1 MEDNAL
7 IINLKVIA
15 AIQPNDK
22 LNTSD
27 NYLNIESNTI
37 VPVSLKRWWRS
48 DDRNES
54 LTRIDQIVTEALAMD
69 NHIVET
75 NVKDSISGL
84 NNFKKTYSKCRQS
97 IARIDTIIEKINQK
111 YNSQQYNEDEG
122 NVIISFCYHCHGVQQ
137 ASLFFVVVDMMLDA

>member
-1 MEDNAL
+1 MDENAI

-15 AIQPNDK
+15 SIQPNDK
-22 LNTSD
+22 INTGD
-27 NYLNIESNTI
+27 KYLNLERVSF
-37 VPVSLKRWWRS
+37 VPLAVKRWWRS

-69 NHIVET
+69 NHVVET

-111 YNSQQYNEDEG
+111 YNSQQYNEDEIRG
-122 NVIISFCYHCHGVQQ
+122 LITNKPNQEF
-137 ASLFFVVVDMMLDA
+137 L

>member
-37 VPVSLKRWWRS
+37 IPVSVKRWWRS

-54 LTRIDQIVTEALAMD
+54 LNRIDQIITDALTKNSLLID
-69 NHIVET
+69 SNIKESIV
-75 NVKDSISGL
+75 GL
-84 NNFKKTYSKCRQS
+84 NNFKKTYSKCTQS
-97 IARIDTIIEKINQK
+97 IARINTIIEKITNK
-111 YNSQQYNEDEG
+111 YDITNNSLSDEED
-122 NVIISFCYHCHGVQQ
+122 
-137 ASLFFVVVDMMLDA
+137 DLDSTI

>member
-37 VPVSLKRWWRS
+37 VPVSIKRWWRS

-54 LTRIDQIVTEALAMD
+54 LNRIDQIITDALTKNSPLID
-69 NHIVET
+69 SNIKESIV
-75 NVKDSISGL
+75 GL
-84 NNFKKTYSKCRQS
+84 NNFKKTYSKCTQS
-97 IARIDTIIEKINQK
+97 IARINTIIEKITNK
-111 YNSQQYNEDEG
+111 YNITNNSLSDEED
-122 NVIISFCYHCHGVQQ
+122 
-137 ASLFFVVVDMMLDA
+137 DLDSTI

>member
-37 VPVSLKRWWRS
+37 IPVSVKRWWRS

-54 LTRIDQIVTEALAMD
+54 LNRIDQIITDALTK
-69 NHIVET
+69 NSPLIESNIKESIV
-75 NVKDSISGL
+75 GL
-84 NNFKKTYSKCRQS
+84 TNFKKTYSKCTQS
-97 IARIDTIIEKINQK
+97 IARINTIIEKITNK
-111 YNSQQYNEDEG
+111 YDITNNSLSDEED
-122 NVIISFCYHCHGVQQ
+122 
-137 ASLFFVVVDMMLDA
+137 DLDSTI

>member
-1 MEDNAL
+1 MDENAI

-15 AIQPNDK
+15 SIQPNDK
-22 LNTSD
+22 INTGD
-27 NYLNIESNTI
+27 KYLNLERVSF
-37 VPVSLKRWWRS
+37 VPLAVKRWWRA

-111 YNSQQYNEDEG
+111 YNSQQYNSQQYNEDEDEEEDED
-122 NVIISFCYHCHGVQQ
+122 NEDTII
-137 ASLFFVVVDMMLDA
+137 

>member
-37 VPVSLKRWWRS
+37 IPVSVKRWWRS

-54 LTRIDQIVTEALAMD
+54 LNRIDQIITDALTK
-69 NHIVET
+69 NSPLIESNIKESIV
-75 NVKDSISGL
+75 GL
-84 NNFKKTYSKCRQS
+84 NNFKKTYSKCTQS
-97 IARIDTIIEKINQK
+97 IARINTIIEKITNK
-111 YNSQQYNEDEG
+111 YDIRNNSLSDED
-122 NVIISFCYHCHGVQQ
+122 
-137 ASLFFVVVDMMLDA
+137 DDLDSTI